1 MQPAC
6 HNLCGHRLTH
16 MHSLEKQERKEMNF
30 TFQNP
35 QSWSYSAA
43 PIQWKKKTTG
53 LNENLF
59 TINFREKSQLN
70 NILPLYKAAASGLP

>member
-30 TFQNP
+30 TFQKP
-35 QSWSYSAA
+35 SVMVLLCCTY
-43 PIQWKKKTTG
+43 PMEKKTTG